1 MRLGK
6 LSPRELERLVFPF
19 QGAKRQEVVFG
30 PYLGRDCGVLRFS
43 SFYISATCDPVTG
56 TTREAGTLAPHL
68 VANDLIAS
76 GAEPVALLVSL
87 LFPSG
92 VSPEF
97 VEGVMRELDETA
109 REIGFA
115 ILGGHT
121 EVTDAVTRPII
132 HCTGI
137 GKIEC
142 EPLPDVTRIAPGD
155 SIVMTKGAGI
165 EGTGILALEREGEL
179 RGVLSEEELK
189 RAQAFLRWVSV
200 LPEGRIALSFS
211 PHCLHDAT
219 EGGVLGAIWEVC
231 SARGLGFE
239 VEEARVIV
247 FPETRRIAEHFGCD
261 PLRLISSGTLLIFT
275 PDPKPLLAAL
285 SSASIPAAIIGRVTK
300 GPRVLIRRDGT
311 WEEIAE
317 CPQDELWR
325 LFEKSPK

>member
-6 LSPRELERLVFPF
+6 LSPHELERLVFPF
-19 QGAKRQEVVFG
+19 HGAKRQEVVFG

-43 SFYISATCDPVTG
+43 SFHISATCDPVTG
-56 TTREAGTLAPHL
+56 TTQGAGALAPHL

-92 VSPEF
+92 ISPEF
-97 VEGVMRELDETA
+97 VEGIMRELDKAA

-137 GKIEC
+137 GKIEY
-142 EPLPDVTRIAPGD
+142 EPLPDVTRVAPGD
-155 SIVMTKGAGI
+155 AIVMTKGAGI
-165 EGTGILALEREGEL
+165 EGTGILALEREEEL

-239 VEEARVIV
+239 VEEAKVII
-247 FPETRRIAEHFGCD
+247 FPETKRVAEYFGCD

-275 PDPKPLLAAL
+275 PDPEPLLAAL
-285 SSASIPAAIIGRVTK
+285 SLASIPAAVIGRVTE
-300 GPRVLIRRDGT
+300 GPQVLIRQDGT
-311 WEEIAE
+311 REEITE

-325 LFEKSPK
+325 LFEESPK